1 MTDASDIAVGA
12 VVQQYVN
19 GSWCPI
25 AFFSKP
31 LKDAETRYS
40 TFDRELLAI
49 YLAVKHFHYFLEG
62 RQFHIWMDH
71 KPLTFALSSRS
82 DQHSPRQIRHLD
94 LISQFTTDIRH
105 IQETHNSAADAL
117 SRIVVNAIHCDGLN
131 IVIDFRV
138 MAEAQVNDPDL
149 TKLR

>member
-1 MTDASDIAVGA
+1 M
-12 VVQQYVN
+12 
-19 GSWCPI
+19 
-25 AFFSKP
+25 P

-49 YLAVKHFHYFLEG
+49 YLAVKHFRYFLEG

-71 KPLTFALSSRS
+71 KPLTFALSSRL

-94 LISQFTTDIRH
+94 LISQFTTDICH

-117 SRIVVNAIHCDGLN
+117 SRIVVNAIHCDNLN
-131 IVIDFRV
+131 TVIDFRV

-149 TKLR
+149 TKLQ